1 MPFEEYTDEN
11 GEKKTRYVAPEGT
24 ISKEPNEGFQEDE
37 GFDLGASVGRTLG
50 QAGRDFVQNLYD
62 SVYDEIA
69 TYKPTDAI
77 KNVMTSGNIYETITG
92 RDFFYKQT

>member
-24 ISKEPNEGFQEDE
+24 ISKEPKEGFQEGGD
-37 GFDLGASVGRTLG
+37 FDLGASVGRTIG

-62 SVYDEIA
+62 SVYDELA
-69 TYKPTDAI
+69 TYIPTDALT
-77 KNVMTSGNIYETITG
+77 NVMSGGNL
-92 RDFFYKQT
+92 